1 MDLARLHGLSGLCSR
16 REDGL
21 YGRERRQETQWLSCR
36 STSSFACRS
45 TSAIMDTHGELG
57 FGPAERWNPIPR
69 PSNLI
74 WVMHITRLCI
84 SAAGRAAL
92 FMRNPRRSR
101 RAVPN
106 GHSGSCC
113 VSGALQPNRR
123 MVNLTSDG
131 HRLCASNVIS
141 FAGLS
146 AAVALGCRA
155 SPRDAFSLGHDG
167 GSIG

>member
-1 MDLARLHGLSGLCSR
+1 MRTNRTVKKAGSVLCEQAERVRLWAFYLRFCSLTRLCHNGHTRGAGDLARLRGG
-16 REDGL
+16 
-21 YGRERRQETQWLSCR
+21 TQFL
-36 STSSFACRS
+36 
-45 TSAIMDTHGELG
+45 
-57 FGPAERWNPIPR
+57 R

-74 WVMHITRLCI
+74 WVMRITQPCI
-84 SAAGRAAL
+84 SAAGRAAV

-113 VSGALQPNRR
+113 VSGALRPNRR